1 MAEQASGG
9 GEAGRTGNGNPS
21 RAEVDAVMLGAQV
34 MVAVTAQSVAAVESE
49 VSLPQLRV
57 LVILASRGPQSLNSV
72 ARSLEIHPSN
82 ATRACDRLVE
92 AGLIRR
98 EEDANDRR
106 LLQLILTPRG
116 ERLIHRVMDHRRKHV
131 VDLLR
136 QVPSRERGQLALTLR
151 SLAAAVGETLEQA
164 AWQSGWTTTAPVPS
178 PGGEEVSSPAQ

>member
-1 MAEQASGG
+1 MTEQTSGG
-9 GEAGRTGNGNPS
+9 DDLGPPGNGTPS

-98 EEDANDRR
+98 EADANDRR
-106 LLQLILTPRG
+106 QLELILTQRG

-136 QVPSRERGQLALTLR
+136 QVPEHEREQLASTLR
-151 SLAAAVGETLEQA
+151 ALASAVGETLEQA
-164 AWQSGWTTTAPVPS
+164 AWQSGWTTTVPVP
-178 PGGEEVSSPAQ
+178 PPGEEVSSPAQ